1 MVKIMENPIKMDDF
15 WGKPTIFGNI
25 HIQNAV
31 TEPPTSPQVQLPN
44 SPAVLALA
52 SSTEQLMITSKGFLH
67 RLASAARGNKSN
79 KS

>member
-1 MVKIMENPIKMDDF
+1 MENPIKMDDF
-15 WGKPTIFGNI
+15 LRKTHYFRKHPYSES
-25 HIQNAV
+25 V

>member
-1 MVKIMENPIKMDDF
+1 MD
-15 WGKPTIFGNI
+15 GE
-25 HIQNAV
+25 